1 MSLKGNIKDFQLDEI
16 VRFIE
21 AGKKTGALEIQ
32 NGPEAAVLY
41 FKKGSLY
48 FVHRGS
54 KPISITEKVLN
65 SGIIEEDIA
74 QKIKSGKIFP
84 PETANLSEEARK
96 KVAQMIFDE
105 LVEQTADIFSWSE
118 GTFVFK
124 NNEKRTGEDWG
135 VTIDTTRFLEKVRKH
150 SEVFKRFSEHAKT
163 LKTVIELNKNISPD
177 EDIIITGKEWK
188 FLSAWKP
195 GMTIE
200 EVAKNSGISLLT
212 AITLATNLMEKGLI
226 VAKNEELKEEARESL
241 PSEQE
246 TEKIVQQIRK
256 ESVEEKEELI
266 ETPSEIEETLDEESL
281 IDELAA
287 ITGTL
292 ETTIESSENTKKEL
306 ESILKTLKEL

>member
-1 MSLKGNIKDFQLDEI
+1 MSLKGNIRDFQLDEI
-16 VRFIE
+16 VKFIE

-32 NGPEAAVLY
+32 KGPETAVFY

-65 SGIIEEDIA
+65 SGIIEADIVE
-74 QKIKSGKIFP
+74 KIKSGKIFP
-84 PETANLSEEARK
+84 PETANLSEEVKR
-96 KVAQMIFDE
+96 KVAQIIFDE
-105 LVEQTADIFSWSE
+105 LVEQSADIFSWSE

-163 LKTVIELNKNISPD
+163 LRTIIELNKNISPD

-200 EVAKNSGISLLT
+200 DVAKNSGTSLLT
-212 AITLATNLMEKGLI
+212 AITLATNLIEKGLI
-226 VAKNEELKEEARESL
+226 VTKNEELKEKVEESFI
-241 PSEQE
+241 SNEE
-246 TEKIVQQIRK
+246 TEQIVKQIRE
-256 ESVEEKEELI
+256 ESTEEKEELI
-266 ETPSEIEETLDEESL
+266 ETPSEIEETFDEESL

-287 ITGTL
+287 ITGNL
-292 ETTIESSENTKKEL
+292 DAASENPEDTRKEL
-306 ESILKTLKEL
+306 ESILKTLRDL